1 MVSKGLALWRVQGRA
16 LAFLP
21 LSPRHATCHIRTRA
35 VLTRAGTPTGTDVT
49 AAGDRTTARAG
60 LAAAALLLCAAVA
73 LPALP
78 QAPSVTVAAAAR
90 GTLVER
96 VTLTGTAV
104 AREEAMV
111 VPQIDGLAV
120 TAVLAE
126 EGDRVAQG
134 QVLARLS
141 REAVDASLAQN
152 AAQIAHA
159 EASIA
164 QAQGQI
170 AEAVA
175 NQVQADAAYART
187 RELIGRGDASR
198 ETFEQRQA
206 AQSVAAAR
214 VAAAQDALGL
224 ARADRALAEAQRQ
237 ELSVRLARTEL
248 RAPVAGLVSRR
259 MARVGAVVGVASEPL
274 FRLVTGGTVEMEAAV
289 PEALLA
295 RLRVGQAAALFVAG
309 TQRPGRVRLISPEVS
324 ATTRLGRVRISLDP
338 DGAAPAPQPA
348 ARPAPPPAP
357 GAAASALP
365 ATGSFVRAEVEVAR
379 RDGVLV
385 PLSALLFQVDGP
397 HVALVAQSPDGP
409 VVRVRAVSVGLRDDS
424 RAELDDGVAAGDRV
438 VTLSGTFLR
447 DGDRVTPV
455 AAQVAA
461 GTVPPAGATAPDD
474 AVPGA
479 AAPTLAA
486 TTGTGR

>member
-1 MVSKGLALWRVQGRA
+1 M
-16 LAFLP
+16 
-21 LSPRHATCHIRTRA
+21 
-35 VLTRAGTPTGTDVT
+35 T
-49 AAGDRTTARAG
+49 AASRTTT
-60 LAAAALLLCAAVA
+60 AAAALFLCAAA
-73 LPALP
+73 PALP
-78 QAPSVTVAAAAR
+78 QAPSVSVAPAAR

-111 VPQIDGLAV
+111 VPQLDGLAV
-120 TAVLAE
+120 TEVLAE

-159 EASIA
+159 EAAVS
-164 QAQGQI
+164 QSQGQI

-175 NQVQADAAYART
+175 NRVQADAAFART

-198 ETFEQRQA
+198 ELFEQRQA

-224 ARADRALAEAQRQ
+224 ARADLALAQAQRQ
-237 ELSVRLARTEL
+237 ELAVRLSRTEL

-274 FRLVTGGTVEMEAAV
+274 FRLVTAGTVEMEAAV

-295 RLRVGQAAALFVAG
+295 RLRTGQAATLFVDGA
-309 TQRPGRVRLISPEVS
+309 QRPGRVRLISPEVS
-324 ATTRLGRVRISLDP
+324 AVTRLGRVRIALDA
-338 DGAAPAPQPA
+338 GAAP
-348 ARPAPPPAP
+348 
-357 GAAASALP
+357 LP

-385 PLSALLFQVDGP
+385 PLSALLFQSDGP
-397 HVALVAQSPDGP
+397 HVALVAQGPDGP
-409 VVRVRAVSVGLRDDS
+409 VVRVRAVAVGLRDDAS
-424 RAELDDGVAAGDRV
+424 AELDSGVEPGERV

-447 DGDRVTPV
+447 DGDRVTPIAPPTGDAPATV
-455 AAQVAA
+455 AAE
-461 GTVPPAGATAPDD
+461 
-474 AVPGA
+474 
-479 AAPTLAA
+479 
-486 TTGTGR
+486 R

>member
-1 MVSKGLALWRVQGRA
+1 MLWTARDSDGRR
-16 LAFLP
+16 
-21 LSPRHATCHIRTRA
+21 S
-35 VLTRAGTPTGTDVT
+35 VT
-49 AAGDRTTARAG
+49 AAHDTTMAG
-60 LAAAALLLCAAVA
+60 LAALLLCVAAA
-73 LPALP
+73 PAPP
-78 QAPSVTVAAAAR
+78 QAPSITVAPAAR

-120 TAVLAE
+120 TEVLAE

-159 EASIA
+159 DASIA

-175 NQVQADAAYART
+175 NRVQADAAFART
-187 RELIGRGDASR
+187 RELVGRGDASR
-198 ETFEQRQA
+198 ELFEQRQA

-214 VAAAQDALGL
+214 VDAAQDALSL
-224 ARADRALAEAQRQ
+224 ARADRALTQAQRQ
-237 ELSVRLARTEL
+237 ELAVRLSRTEL

-259 MARVGAVVGVASEPL
+259 TARVGAVVGTSSEPL
-274 FRLVTGGTVEMEAAV
+274 FRLIAADAVEMEAAI
-289 PEALLA
+289 PESLLA
-295 RLRVGQAAALFVAG
+295 RMRVAQPATLWIDG

-324 ATTRLGRVRISLDP
+324 AATRLGRVRIALDP
-338 DGAAPAPQPA
+338 GAAP
-348 ARPAPPPAP
+348 
-357 GAAASALP
+357 LP

-379 RDGVLV
+379 REGVLV
-385 PLSALLFQVDGP
+385 PLSALLFQPDGP
-397 HVALVAQSPDGP
+397 HIALVAQGPDGP
-409 VVRVRAVSVGLRDDS
+409 VVRVRAVTVGLRDD
-424 RAELDDGVAAGDRV
+424 RAAELDAGVAVGERV

-455 AAQVAA
+455 AAPQPAE
-461 GTVPPAGATAPDD
+461 PPAA
-474 AVPGA
+474 
-479 AAPTLAA
+479 TLAS
-486 TTGTGR
+486 GR

>member
-1 MVSKGLALWRVQGRA
+1 M
-16 LAFLP
+16 
-21 LSPRHATCHIRTRA
+21 
-35 VLTRAGTPTGTDVT
+35 
-49 AAGDRTTARAG
+49 
-60 LAAAALLLCAAVA
+60 AAAALLLCAAVA
-73 LPALP
+73 PPALP
-78 QAPSVTVAAAAR
+78 QAPSVTVAPAVR
-90 GTLVER
+90 GTLVDR

-111 VPQIDGLAV
+111 VPQVDGLAV

-126 EGDRVAQG
+126 EGDRVTQG

-152 AAQIAHA
+152 TAQIAHA

-248 RAPVAGLVSRR
+248 RAPVAGVVSRR
-259 MARVGAVVGVASEPL
+259 TARVGAVVGTASEPL
-274 FRLVTGGTVEMEAAV
+274 YRLTTGGTVEMEAAV

-295 RLRVGQAAALFVAG
+295 RLRVGQAAILFVDG
-309 TQRPGRVRLISPEVS
+309 VQHPGRVRLISPEVS
-324 ATTRLGRVRISLDP
+324 TTTRLGRVRIALD
-338 DGAAPAPQPA
+338 
-348 ARPAPPPAP
+348 P

-365 ATGSFVRAEVEVAR
+365 ASGSFVRAEVEVAR

-385 PLSALLFQVDGP
+385 PLSALLFQADGP
-397 HVALVAQSPDGP
+397 HVALVAQGADGP

-424 RAELDDGVAAGDRV
+424 SAELDDGITAGDRV

-455 AAQVAA
+455 TAQVVA
-461 GTVPPAGATAPDD
+461 GLPPGAGATAPDD
-474 AVPGA
+474 AGPGTA
-479 AAPTLAA
+479 AAPSMAA
-486 TTGTGR
+486 ATGTGH

>member
-1 MVSKGLALWRVQGRA
+1 MTASGE
-16 LAFLP
+16 
-21 LSPRHATCHIRTRA
+21 RTS
-35 VLTRAGTPTGTDVT
+35 
-49 AAGDRTTARAG
+49 ARAG
-60 LAAAALLLCAAVA
+60 LVAAALLCVAAASAMAAVA
-73 LPALP
+73 PPALP
-78 QAPSVTVAAAAR
+78 QAPSVSVAAAAR

-111 VPQIDGLAV
+111 VPQLDGLAI

-159 EASIA
+159 EAQVA

-289 PEALLA
+289 PEALLS
-295 RLRVGQAAALFVAG
+295 RLRVGQPAMLVVDG
-309 TQRPGRVRLISPEVS
+309 VRRPGRVRLISPEVS
-324 ATTRLGRVRISLDP
+324 AATRLGRVRIALDP
-338 DGAAPAPQPA
+338 DGAGTSALPQTTAPRPDPSVPVPGPPASGAPAA
-348 ARPAPPPAP
+348 
-357 GAAASALP
+357 ALP

-379 RDGVLV
+379 REGVLV
-385 PLSALLFQVDGP
+385 PLSALLFQADGP
-397 HVALVAQSPDGP
+397 HVALVAQGPDGP
-409 VVRVRAVSVGLRDDS
+409 VVQVRAVSVGLRDDA
-424 RAELDDGVAAGDRV
+424 RAELDGGIAAGERV

-447 DGDRVTPV
+447 DGDRVTPI
-455 AAQVAA
+455 AAQR
-461 GTVPPAGATAPDD
+461 PPANGPATVDD
-474 AVPGA
+474 AGSA
-479 AAPTLAA
+479 DAAPAMAA
-486 TTGTGR
+486 TTGTGH

>member
-1 MVSKGLALWRVQGRA
+1 M
-16 LAFLP
+16 
-21 LSPRHATCHIRTRA
+21 
-35 VLTRAGTPTGTDVT
+35 T
-49 AAGDRTTARAG
+49 AAGGRTNAIPA
-60 LAAAALLLCAAVA
+60 LLPAALLLALAAPAAAAVVP
-73 LPALP
+73 PALP
-78 QAPSVTVAAAAR
+78 QAPSVTVAPATR

-111 VPQIDGLAV
+111 VPQVDGLAV
-120 TAVLAE
+120 TEVLAE
-126 EGDRVAQG
+126 EGERVAQG

-159 EASIA
+159 DAQIA

-175 NQVQADAAYART
+175 NQVEANAAFART
-187 RELIGRGDASR
+187 RELAGRGDASR

-259 MARVGAVVGVASEPL
+259 TARVGAVVGVASEPL
-274 FRLVTGGTVEMEAAV
+274 FRLVTGGVVEMEAAV

-295 RLRVGQAAALFVAG
+295 RLRVGQPAVLFVDG

-324 ATTRLGRVRISLDP
+324 ATTRLGRVRIALDAQ
-338 DGAAPAPQPA
+338 DSGVATVSQ
-348 ARPAPPPAP
+348 RT
-357 GAAASALP
+357 AASSPILVAPALP
-365 ATGSFVRAEVEVAR
+365 ATGRFMRAEVEVAR
-379 RDGVLV
+379 REGVLV
-385 PLSALLFQVDGP
+385 PLSALLFQADGP
-397 HVALVAQSPDGP
+397 HVALVVQGSDGP
-409 VVRVRAVSVGLRDDS
+409 VVRVGAVSVGLRDDS
-424 RAELDDGVAAGDRV
+424 RAELDRGVAVGDRV

-447 DGDRVTPV
+447 DGDKVTPI
-455 AAQVAA
+455 AA
-461 GTVPPAGATAPDD
+461 GAPPEGGASAPDNAGLGD
-474 AVPGA
+474 AGRGDAGPGDAGPGA
-479 AAPTLAA
+479 AAPPMAPTL
-486 TTGTGR
+486 GTGH

>member
-1 MVSKGLALWRVQGRA
+1 M
-16 LAFLP
+16 
-21 LSPRHATCHIRTRA
+21 
-35 VLTRAGTPTGTDVT
+35 T
-49 AAGDRTTARAG
+49 AADERTTARTS
-60 LAAAALLLCAAVA
+60 LAAAALLLAAVA
-73 LPALP
+73 PAVAVAALAPPALP
-78 QAPSVTVAAAAR
+78 QAPSVTAAAAAR

-170 AEAVA
+170 AEAAA

-259 MARVGAVVGVASEPL
+259 AARVGAVVGVASEPL

-295 RLRVGQAAALFVAG
+295 RLRVGQAAALFVDGA
-309 TQRPGRVRLISPEVS
+309 QRPGRVRLISPEVS
-324 ATTRLGRVRISLDP
+324 ATTRLGRVRIALDP
-338 DGAAPAPQPA
+338 DGAATTAAAQPES
-348 ARPAPPPAP
+348 ARPAPPAVPP
-357 GAAASALP
+357 SSGAAASALP

-385 PLSALLFQVDGP
+385 PLSALLFQADGP
-397 HVALVAQSPDGP
+397 HVALVAQGPDGP
-409 VVRVRAVSVGLRDDS
+409 VVRVRAVTVGLRDDS
-424 RAELDDGVAAGDRV
+424 SAELDDGVAAGDRV

-461 GTVPPAGATAPDD
+461 TSAAG
-474 AVPGA
+474 
-479 AAPTLAA
+479 
-486 TTGTGR
+486 R